1 MSKSLG
7 PVIDLCCTVCLSL
20 KQSPFTGELRVL
32 ISWAQVTCSTPGNG
46 LGVRESQ
53 VPEELNRCRQQEQ
66 LVSIAGRTREKTKE
80 KKMTSNSERVII

>member
-7 PVIDLCCTVCLSL
+7 PVIDLCCAVCLSL
-20 KQSPFTGELRVL
+20 KQSPYTGERKVL

-46 LGVRESQ
+46 LGVRESL

-66 LVSIAGRTREKTKE
+66 LVSIAGRIREKNPGE
-80 KKMTSNSERVII
+80 KNDIEQ